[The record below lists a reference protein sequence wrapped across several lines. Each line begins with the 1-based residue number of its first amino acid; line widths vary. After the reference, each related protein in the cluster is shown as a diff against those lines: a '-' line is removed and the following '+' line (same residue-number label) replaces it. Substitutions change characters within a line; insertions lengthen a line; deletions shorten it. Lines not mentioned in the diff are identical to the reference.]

1 MTAIRIALVDD
12 HPLLREGVARSLADT
27 GDFIVCGE
35 GATAADALQ
44 LARDARPEMLLID
57 LSMPGG
63 GLSVLANIKRES
75 PALKIVVLTASEAQE
90 DVTGALNA
98 GVEGY
103 VLKGVGSKA
112 LAEILRSVW
121 AGETYVPPVLAARML
136 ASLKSAFD
144 APGPSNPISAL
155 TAREREILGLVSN
168 GRSNKEVARELMLQ
182 EKTVKHHMTSVLS
195 KLKVRNRTE
204 AAMLLHNVDGPK
216 AKAE

>member
-1 MTAIRIALVDD
+1 MTSIRIALVDD
-12 HPLLREGVARSLADT
+12 HPLLREGVARSLVDT
-27 GDFIVCGE
+27 GEFIVSGE
-35 GATAADALQ
+35 GATADDAIR
-44 LARDARPEMLLID
+44 LARHTQPEMLLID

-63 GLSVLANIKRES
+63 GLSVLAKIKQEF
-75 PALKIVVLTASEAQE
+75 PELKIVVLTASEAQE
-90 DVTGALNA
+90 DITGALNA

-112 LAEILRSVW
+112 LAEILRSVR
-121 AGETYVPPVLAARML
+121 AGETYVPPVIAARML

-216 AKAE
+216 RQG

>member
-1 MTAIRIALVDD
+1 MTSIRIALVDD
-12 HPLLREGVARSLADT
+12 HPLLREGVARSLVDT
-27 GDFIVCGE
+27 GEFIVSGE
-35 GATAADALQ
+35 GATADDAIR
-44 LARDARPEMLLID
+44 LARDTQPEMLLID

-63 GLSVLANIKRES
+63 GLSVLAKIKQEF
-75 PALKIVVLTASEAQE
+75 PELKIVVLTASEAQE
-90 DVTGALNA
+90 DITGALNA

-112 LAEILRSVW
+112 LAEILRSVR

-216 AKAE
+216 RQG